1 MTHVVDLLINVDIMD
16 RNLRAVL
23 FLIIG
28 LPLTSFLCRKE
39 DMTGQEFR
47 GRVAVLGM
55 CGNITLSLIDGN
67 LDTSRYR
74 TAWKDPNTGITHP
87 NAFRLENPCTVGFPA
102 DIKVGDVFRFTVT
115 ESSAADRNCMMCM
128 AYYPT
133 PDVGVSIR
141 YLGPAN

>member
-1 MTHVVDLLINVDIMD
+1 ME
-16 RNLRAVL
+16 RNLKAVL
-23 FLIIG
+23 FLLIG

-39 DMTGQEFR
+39 DITRDEVFR

-55 CGNITLSLIDGN
+55 CGNITLSLVDGA

-74 TAWKDPNTGITHP
+74 TGWKDPNTGITHP

-102 DIKVGDVFRFTVT
+102 DIKAGDVFRFSVT
-115 ESSAADRNCMMCM
+115 EPSAADRNCMLCM

>member
-1 MTHVVDLLINVDIMD
+1 MDIMA
-16 RNLRAVL
+16 RNQGAVL
-23 FLIIG
+23 LLVIG

-39 DMTGQEFR
+39 DMSGPEFR

-55 CGNITLSLIDGN
+55 CGNITLSLIDGS

-74 TAWKDPNTGITHP
+74 TGWKDPNTGITHP

-102 DIKVGDVFRFTVT
+102 NIKVGDVFRFTVT
-115 ESSAADRNCMMCM
+115 ESSTANRNCMMCM

-141 YLGPAN
+141 YLSPAN